1 MGDDENRPQKPI
13 PAAVKAMVVDTLGG
27 RVQVSWDP
35 ESAATPFGQL
45 VFFAEFLEVSG
56 LFDAWVE
63 ECPLIYNSPNAPKQR
78 DVLGTWNLSILAG
91 HRRYAHVTALRSD
104 GVSPQILGMSKIVSE
119 D

>member
-1 MGDDENRPQKPI
+1 MGDDENRPQKAI

-63 ECPLIYNSPNAPKQR
+63 ECPLIYNPTPRRSAMYWAPGISPSWRVTDATHTSRHYVVMALVPKSW
-78 DVLGTWNLSILAG
+78 G
-91 HRRYAHVTALRSD
+91 
-104 GVSPQILGMSKIVSE
+104 
-119 D
+119 

>member
-1 MGDDENRPQKPI
+1 MGDDENRPQKAI
-13 PAAVKAMVVDTLGG
+13 PAAVNAMVVDTLGG

-63 ECPLIYNSPNAPKQR
+63 ECPLIYNSPNAR
-78 DVLGTWNLSILAG
+78 RRASSLTILLIPRIWGLTPSLRNA
-91 HRRYAHVTALRSD
+91 VTCA
-104 GVSPQILGMSKIVSE
+104 
-119 D
+119 